1 MKFLYEFSKM
11 LKWLSNNFL
20 KLLVMTFLIII
31 IFILIALMIP
41 FLHFLDFF
49 YETISNFYDFFEEL
63 EKIFD
68 DLKWDS
74 IIPDKKDEV

>member
-1 MKFLYEFSKM
+1 MKFLHEFSKM

-20 KLLVMTFLIII
+20 KLLVITFLIMI
-31 IFILIALMIP
+31 IFILIALMLP
-41 FLHFLDFF
+41 FLQFLDFF
-49 YETISNFYDFFEEL
+49 YETITNFYDIFKEL
-63 EKIFD
+63 EKTFD